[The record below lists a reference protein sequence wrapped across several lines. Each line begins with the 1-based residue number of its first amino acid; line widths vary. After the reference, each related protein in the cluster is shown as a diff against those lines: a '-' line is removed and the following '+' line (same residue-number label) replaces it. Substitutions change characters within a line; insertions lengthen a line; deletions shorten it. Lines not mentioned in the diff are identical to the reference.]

1 LSGAGGPKDEPT
13 LAYPDHVETVD
24 VLGAKAREA
33 RARATPEATPSDG
46 REEAPPPVKI
56 GRYQLLELVGSG
68 GMGMV
73 WGAWDPQLERRVAI
87 KLVRF
92 SSERAHE
99 RMLREGQVLAKL
111 SHPNLV
117 PIFDVGVMGDQVYLV
132 MEWIKGVTLRAY
144 GASAP
149 GPKALLAAYRQAGE
163 GLAAAHHA
171 GVIHRD
177 FKPDNAIRGDD
188 GRVRVLD
195 FGLAQSTGATDGLH
209 AGTPRYMPPEQ
220 ERGQGVTEA
229 SDQYSFCVS
238 LREALE
244 GAGGVP
250 GWIATILDRGTAE
263 DPARRF
269 ASMND
274 VLAALSHDPA
284 RRWRLAAVG
293 VAALAAAGGAF
304 AFGRA
309 AGDEAPAVEPCS
321 GAAGE
326 VAASWNPAQRDRVAT
341 HLRSLGPTG
350 AAEAGRVAT
359 ELDDYAKTWTGEA
372 RRVCLANER
381 REVTPAIHERRLACL
396 ARTRS
401 QLAAVGELMSSVDQK
416 GLAPALVAASSL
428 PDSRGC
434 AEEPGSVLPPP
445 AAMKGRVDAIVPAVE
460 RALVRATAKHPDA
473 IADASAATARARQ
486 TGYLP
491 LIARALVV
499 EGRAREDTPDAVDLY
514 SEAMRLALRSSD
526 EALAVEAYARW
537 IYVRVVADAPAT
549 DHWDVM
555 VEVAERLGRPG
566 RFPRALMYSNRG
578 LGRLIADDRD
588 GARTLFETALATA
601 GDADDIELV
610 SITQNLAQ
618 LETVPEDAL
627 RRFRAAHGRFTAALG
642 PAHPVTLVAAEQVA
656 MLTPDRVHAAA
667 GIEAAYRGLER
678 WQSSYPEFAW
688 HVAWIADEAGDRAT
702 AATWMARVSGEGS
715 AIATIAAAYV
725 AIERGAPDAAAR
737 LAEVERLAS
746 TLDTTKAW
754 NRVYAADALV
764 LVARTKPDAWER
776 ALALLEEKPLAI
788 YSRRLAGA
796 RRMVAERWA
805 TTKPAEARK
814 LAEQALVWY
823 RGAPGD
829 GAIVA
834 RLEQIAATAAR

>member
-1 LSGAGGPKDEPT
+1 MSGAGGPKDEPT

-24 VLGAKAREA
+24 ALGAKARAA
-33 RARATPEATPSDG
+33 RARATPEATPSEG
-46 REEAPPPVKI
+46 RDEPPPPVKI

-132 MEWIKGVTLRAY
+132 MEWIKGVTLRDYA
-144 GASAP
+144 ASAP

-163 GLAAAHHA
+163 GLAAAHQA

-177 FKPDNAIRGDD
+177 FKPDNAISGDD

-195 FGLAQSTGATDGLH
+195 FGLAQEAGAADAPH

-220 ERGQGVTEA
+220 QHEQGVTEA
-229 SDQYSFCVS
+229 SDQYAFCVS
-238 LREALE
+238 LREAL
-244 GAGGVP
+244 AGSDGVP
-250 GWIATILDRGTAE
+250 GWIAPILNRGTAE

-269 ASMND
+269 PSMP
-274 VLAALSHDPA
+274 VLLAALSHDPA
-284 RRWRLAAVG
+284 RRWRLGAVAAV
-293 VAALAAAGGAF
+293 ALAAAGGAF

-309 AGDEAPAVEPCS
+309 AGDDAAAVEPCS
-321 GAAGE
+321 G
-326 VAASWNPAQRDRVAT
+326 
-341 HLRSLGPTG
+341 G
-350 AAEAGRVAT
+350 AAELASSWNLALRERVAQHLSGLGPVAAADAQRVAT
-359 ELDDYAKTWTGEA
+359 ELDDYATTWVRQA
-372 RRVCLANER
+372 ARVCLANER
-381 REVTPAIHERRLACL
+381 HEVTPAIHERRLACL

-434 AEEPGSVLPPP
+434 ADEPGSVLPPP
-445 AAMKGRVDAIVPAVE
+445 AAVKGRVDAIAPAVE

-473 IADASAATARARQ
+473 IADASAATTQAKE

-491 LIARALVV
+491 LIARALLV
-499 EGRAREDTPDAVDLY
+499 EGRARVETPAAAGLFA
-514 SEAMRLALRSSD
+514 EAMRLAMRSAD
-526 EALAVEAYARW
+526 ELLAVEAYARW
-537 IYVRVVADAPAT
+537 IFSRVIADEPAT

-578 LGRLIADDRD
+578 LAKLVAEDRD
-588 GARTLFETALATA
+588 EARALFETALATA

-618 LETVPEDAL
+618 LENKPDDAL
-627 RRFRAAHGRFTAALG
+627 RRFRAAHERFTAALG
-642 PAHPVTLVAAEQVA
+642 PAHPTTLIAASQIA
-656 MLTPDRVHAAA
+656 LLTPDRTQAAA
-667 GIEAAYRGLER
+667 GIEAAYRSLER
-678 WQSSYPEFAW
+678 WQSSYPTIAW
-688 HVAWIADEAGDRAT
+688 DAAWIADEAGDRAS
-702 AATWMARVSGEGS
+702 AALWMARVTGAGAPIE
-715 AIATIAAAYV
+715 TIAAAYIAV
-725 AIERGAPDAAAR
+725 ESGAPDAAAW
-737 LAEVERLAS
+737 LAEVERLAT
-746 TLDTTKAW
+746 TLDTTRPW
-754 NRVYAADALV
+754 NRTYAADALV
-764 LVARTKPDAWER
+764 LVARAKPEAWER
-776 ALALLEEKPLAI
+776 ALALLETKPSVL
-788 YSRRLAGA
+788 YSRRLARA
-796 RRMVAERWA
+796 QRMVAERWA
-805 TTKPAEARK
+805 TTKPAEARR
-814 LAEQALVWY
+814 LAEQALAWY

-829 GAIVA
+829 AAIVT
-834 RLEQIAATAAR
+834 RLQQIVATGSR